1 MAANFKIKITPQAL
15 SNMREINDYIAH
27 EIMNPDAARN
37 LLDKMQ
43 QEIKNLATFPKKY
56 RLVDEEP
63 WHSQGVRKIVVDNY
77 LVYYWID
84 EENSIIQIIAVMS
97 ERRNQVAQL
106 SKIKK
111 K

>member
-1 MAANFKIKITPQAL
+1 MAADFEIKITPQAL

-43 QEIKNLATFPKKY
+43 QEINNLAAFPKKY

-63 WHSQGVRKIVVDNY
+63 WRSEGVRKIVVDNY

-97 ERRNQVAQL
+97 ERRDQIAQL